1 MPRYKLV
8 NGERIQLT
16 AEEEAQRD
24 QEESDWEAS
33 AFDRA
38 IADLRQRR
46 NALLSS
52 TDFYGLS
59 DVTMSDEMKQYR
71 KDLRDIT
78 EGLTT
83 EEQAW
88 ENGAFDR
95 AIADLR
101 LRRNALLSATD
112 FYALSDVTM
121 SDEMK
126 QYRQDLRDITEGLT
140 TEEQVKAVEFPTKP

>member
-24 QEESDWEAS
+24 QEEADWEAG

-46 NALLSS
+46 N
-52 TDFYGLS
+52 
-59 DVTMSDEMKQYR
+59 
-71 KDLRDIT
+71 
-78 EGLTT
+78 
-83 EEQAW
+83 
-88 ENGAFDR
+88 N
-95 AIADLR
+95 
-101 LRRNALLSATD
+101 LLSATD

-126 QYRQDLRDITEGLT
+126 DYRQKLRDLTNGLDTEKK
-140 TEEQVKAVEFPTKP
+140 VKAKKFPTKP